1 MAIVTT
7 KSLGITSLDALPA
20 VALPAG
26 ESGPGRW
33 ICINDSVAAVSGD
46 SIGSIY
52 RMIRVPT
59 DCKIKRVRL
68 SSLVTGAGA
77 GDISIAYSDST
88 SDGTN
93 ANLQAASS
101 GIVQISAADN
111 KLFGAAVSLATAIKN
126 QDQTFANTF
135 TIQHQNTPLWAV
147 LVALGTTQFT
157 TNPGGMFDF
166 IIKLTTGISV
176 ASGTIG
182 LEVDYV

>member
-1 MAIVTT
+1 MAVVTT
-7 KSLGITSLDALPA
+7 KSLGITSLDAFPP

-33 ICINDSVAAVSGD
+33 LCNNDSVAAASGD

-52 RMIRVPT
+52 RMVRVPT
-59 DCKIKRVRL
+59 DAKIKRVRL

-88 SDGTN
+88 VDGTSPT
-93 ANLQAASS
+93 LQAI
-101 GIVQISAADN
+101 GVVQIAAADN
-111 KLFGAAVSLATAIKN
+111 KLFGSAVSLATAIKN

-135 TIQHQNTPLWAV
+135 TIQHQNTPLWQV
-147 LVALGTTQFT
+147 LTLLGTTDFSAK
-157 TNPGGMFDF
+157 PGGTFDF
-166 IIKLTTGISV
+166 IIKLTTAISV